1 MSALLFPEQFRAG
14 SPVPTPSSVYTSRQL
29 PVSSGVVCS
38 LLSVLPLRDS
48 WRWIFLPTEF
58 SPVDTRRGIGGGR
71 RKKERESTERK
82 KQDRFG
88 PFVEENGVISE
99 ARPEKARIPREM
111 EGRASTM
118 PGPRPPLRMNC
129 MLGPR

>member
-58 SPVDTRRGIGGGR
+58 SPVDTRRGIGGGGE
-71 RKKERESTERK
+71 KKRENQQNVRNK
-82 KQDRFG
+82 IGLVLLWKR
-88 PFVEENGVISE
+88 
-99 ARPEKARIPREM
+99 M
-111 EGRASTM
+111 E
-118 PGPRPPLRMNC
+118 
-129 MLGPR
+129 